1 MYPLVLLFAFFVASR
16 AIADDRFQL
25 GPSKWFNNVIQ
36 SFQCK
41 PLEIRGRFL
50 TWVHEPT
57 VSGNKLVFRECYEEK
72 DSSGS
77 TSGNVKDG
85 WYWIDLNAPPEI
97 KDLVLPRLDSFSQP
111 AFCGDIVA
119 YWGRNQ
125 EDDAWLLV
133 ARVTDAKILKEKH
146 LGKVFLET
154 DYFGYLTPA
163 KWENKCRRATFFHE
177 EFLKEPVVFDLEST
191 PPG

>member
-1 MYPLVLLFAFFVASR
+1 M
-16 AIADDRFQL
+16 
-25 GPSKWFNNVIQ
+25 
-36 SFQCK
+36 
-41 PLEIRGRFL
+41 
-50 TWVHEPT
+50 
-57 VSGNKLVFRECYEEK
+57 
-72 DSSGS
+72 
-77 TSGNVKDG
+77 
-85 WYWIDLNAPPEI
+85 NAPPEI